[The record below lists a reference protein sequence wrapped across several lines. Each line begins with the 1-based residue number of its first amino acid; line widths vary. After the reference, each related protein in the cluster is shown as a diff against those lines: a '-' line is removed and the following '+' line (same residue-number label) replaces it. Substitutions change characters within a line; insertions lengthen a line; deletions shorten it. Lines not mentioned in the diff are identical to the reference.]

1 MNKKDIENYL
11 KETLLLA
18 KKNKNKY
25 EKKLRKIIYLH
36 QNKIPALAAI
46 CLLTGVLLVA
56 GIIKSPV
63 RSLSVAKLNQ
73 SINTSLSS
81 DAPDLNNLNF
91 KNIEKF
97 EVPNAKATVIYI
109 PQLHKEPTSN
119 ASDKTNDQATTVQKE
134 ISGMLK
140 TLVDD
145 NHVKYVMDE
154 TDLYGSMPAD
164 KVEKIKAGF
173 SEIEGIRSDIKT
185 IIEHYLKDGGST
197 ETADAVQK
205 SVDEKLDG
213 YERNIYLTGG
223 AAVLA
228 AQDDDAHVYGSQ
240 NADTINEAKVEL
252 QNLVYM
258 EARIKELEAQ
268 NGSGSIGTTST
279 SSSSQSSA
287 ASILSALGSSSKSS
301 GSSLQP
307 IINFAKKNNDTE
319 LIEEI
324 SKITSASK
332 AFTSSRSYETTSATS
347 TTTAPVNVYKN
358 VTDLEG
364 LKEEYQ
370 TAYNKFMKLAK
381 DQRSQEVADN
391 IDKMMEENGQNTSI
405 LVFGM
410 QHKDQLVTALNK
422 KNINVIVITPES
434 E

>member
-287 ASILSALGSSSKSS
+287 ASILSALGSSSKSN

>member
-1 MNKKDIENYL
+1 MNKKNIENYF
-11 KETLLLA
+11 KEKALLV
-18 KKNKNKY
+18 NKNKY
-25 EKKLRKIIYLH
+25 GKKLRKIIYSH
-36 QNKIPALAAI
+36 RNKIPAFAAI
-46 CLLTGVLLVA
+46 CLLIGVLLVI
-56 GIIKSPV
+56 GIVKSPI
-63 RSLSVAKLNQ
+63 RSISVAKLNQ
-73 SINTSLSS
+73 TLSTSLSS
-81 DAPDLNNLNF
+81 NVPDLTNLNF
-91 KNIEKF
+91 KNVEKF

-134 ISGMLK
+134 ISVILK
-140 TLVDD
+140 TLVKD
-145 NHVKYVMDE
+145 NHIKYVMDE
-154 TDLYGSMPAD
+154 TDLYGLMPAD
-164 KVEKIKAGF
+164 KVEKIKTGF
-173 SEIEGIRSDIKT
+173 SEIEGIRSNIKT

-197 ETADAVQK
+197 ETADAIQK

-213 YERNIYLTGG
+213 YERNMYLTGG

-240 NADTINEAKVEL
+240 NADTINEAKAEL

-268 NGSGSIGTTST
+268 NGSGSTGTTST

-287 ASILSALGSSSKSS
+287 ANILSALGSSSNKSS

-319 LIEEI
+319 LTEEI
-324 SKITSASK
+324 SKVTSASK
-332 AFTSSRSYETTSATS
+332 AFTSSRSYETTSTTS
-347 TTTAPVNVYKN
+347 TTTAPVNVYQN
-358 VTDLEG
+358 VTDLEA

-422 KNINVIVITPES
+422 KNINVIVVTPES